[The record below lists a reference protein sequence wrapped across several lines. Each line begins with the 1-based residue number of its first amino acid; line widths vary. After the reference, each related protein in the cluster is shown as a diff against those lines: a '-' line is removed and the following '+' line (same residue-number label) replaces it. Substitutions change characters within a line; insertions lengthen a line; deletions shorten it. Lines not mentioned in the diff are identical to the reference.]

1 MESVNQ
7 RADWVDRM
15 PSRSPRSCSNS
26 ADSAVTRRSD
36 HYQSFFELSQN
47 ERLGLDFQI
56 RTRRGPSGIIVL
68 APHGG
73 NIEPGCS
80 EIADA
85 CAAEEHSFYSFEGL
99 KASGNW
105 RLHIASTKFDEPTCM
120 QLLQQSTM
128 AIVIHGCRQPDDR
141 IYLGGLDAAL
151 AERIGRSLQDAGFN
165 TGSKD
170 GMQGRSRH
178 NICNLC
184 GNGRGV
190 QLEVPFALRRR
201 MFAHLKADGRRST
214 TDVFARF
221 VRSVRVALR

>member
-1 MESVNQ
+1 MSSGLPRN
-7 RADWVDRM
+7 
-15 PSRSPRSCSNS
+15 RSSSTDSTAS
-26 ADSAVTRRSD
+26 AATNRSD
-36 HYQSFFELSQN
+36 HYQNFFELSQN
-47 ERLGLDFQI
+47 ERPGLDFQI
-56 RTRRGPSGIIVL
+56 RMRRGPSGILVL

-120 QLLQQSTM
+120 QLLQQSTT

-141 IYLGGLDAAL
+141 VYLGGLDTVL
-151 AERIGRSLQDAGFN
+151 TERIGRSLQDAGFG

-170 GMQGRSRH
+170 GIRGRSRH

-190 QLEVPFALRRR
+190 QLEVPFALRCR
-201 MFAHLKADGRRST
+201 MFAHLKADGRRQAT
-214 TDVFARF
+214 EVFARF
-221 VRSVRVALR
+221 VQSVREALR